1 MVFWNV
7 LTPRFYLALTAS
19 SFIISIIILLFEWWY
34 FTSYGVSFIE
44 QVLINFI
51 AFVTGNDSQRINDNS
66 IDDENQTDY
75 DHVMHGTILANE
87 SIVWRNPLSLFR
99 GSEYNQLTLATN
111 KEPLTFYDMNL
122 SAQEHQVFF
131 TCESD
136 IDHPDMEIML
146 TAWRER
152 DPEIRIKSAH
162 KALEKNPG
170 CAPAYILLAEE
181 EAKTVAESEQIFLT
195 ALKVAEAHYNRS
207 YSNNSTTITNS
218 SSNNNNN
225 SINSNS
231 NYNNTNNN
239 NFTLNPSPQS
249 ILKAQQRRDLKV
261 LIYIRRRL
269 AVCARKLGRLKE
281 SVKMLRDLIKEFP
294 MMNRT
299 DIHENLI
306 EALLEMN
313 AYADVQ
319 TLLAKYDY
327 LNLPNSATICYT
339 SALLKS
345 RCIGDKFS
353 PDVIVKRGL
362 SVSEINA
369 VEAIHRAVEFNPYVP
384 EYLLETRKL
393 IFPPEHVVRRGDSE
407 AIAYAFFHLPHWK
420 RVEGAL
426 NLLDCTWKGTFRIL
440 PFPLNKGHPFSHQNY
455 SSNTDRELLPGFWS
469 ERISLTK
476 SLNSIFS
483 LSLSLSRIDY
493 HKVSVYPKKTIP
505 FFIRFTTSFCTLT
518 AVMTFIFYQ
527 YPMQIIFFVQ
537 TVYSSRTISR
547 FSLIRS

>member
-1 MVFWNV
+1 
-7 LTPRFYLALTAS
+7 
-19 SFIISIIILLFEWWY
+19 
-34 FTSYGVSFIE
+34 
-44 QVLINFI
+44 
-51 AFVTGNDSQRINDNS
+51 
-66 IDDENQTDY
+66 
-75 DHVMHGTILANE
+75 
-87 SIVWRNPLSLFR
+87 
-99 GSEYNQLTLATN
+99 
-111 KEPLTFYDMNL
+111 
-122 SAQEHQVFF
+122 
-131 TCESD
+131 
-136 IDHPDMEIML
+136 
-146 TAWRER
+146 
-152 DPEIRIKSAH
+152 
-162 KALEKNPG
+162 
-170 CAPAYILLAEE
+170 
-181 EAKTVAESEQIFLT
+181 
-195 ALKVAEAHYNRS
+195 
-207 YSNNSTTITNS
+207 
-218 SSNNNNN
+218 
-225 SINSNS
+225 
-231 NYNNTNNN
+231 
-239 NFTLNPSPQS
+239 
-249 ILKAQQRRDLKV
+249 
-261 LIYIRRRL
+261 
-269 AVCARKLGRLKE
+269 
-281 SVKMLRDLIKEFP
+281 MLRDLIKEFP

-455 SSNTDRELLPGFWS
+455 SSNTDRELLP
-469 ERISLTK
+469 
-476 SLNSIFS
+476 
-483 LSLSLSRIDY
+483 DY

-537 TVYSSRTISR
+537 TFVYYSTELFAMITDKLENYLPSHINYLLNHII
-547 FSLIRS
+547 FWQ